1 MPSVLAELG
10 FITNPQDADKLK
22 SDNGQEHAADAVVNG
37 IETYYSGNYK
47 ICVNSA
53 LLMCIT
59 IIIEK
64 TDDKHLR

>member
-37 IETYYSGNYK
+37 IETYYSG
-47 ICVNSA
+47 
-53 LLMCIT
+53 
-59 IIIEK
+59 
-64 TDDKHLR
+64 R